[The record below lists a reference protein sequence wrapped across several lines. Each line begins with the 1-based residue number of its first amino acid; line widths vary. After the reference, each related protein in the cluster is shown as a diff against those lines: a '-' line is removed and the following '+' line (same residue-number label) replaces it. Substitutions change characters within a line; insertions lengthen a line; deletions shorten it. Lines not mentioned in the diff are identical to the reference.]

1 MVSGNARQYL
11 RTFRRKGNAMKKTAL
26 DDDAYLYQKREEKTE
41 KEKWSEMNRHQ
52 RMQYFLDYYLVKL
65 LVFTGIILAV
75 VLFVW
80 NFISKSKED
89 TVLYVAVVDE
99 VLQTEGTEKLKEELT
114 EYLGAD
120 GKYRKIIIDDSFYM
134 DDGGLE
140 KLEVYLY
147 NKQIDV
153 VIADEAV
160 YKELAG
166 YGFFQD
172 ISTVPGVSSKY
183 ADLYVKAAGYKDEDT
198 DKDTDSFGDHSTA
211 KGEELPYGVD
221 ISASRIS
228 DIKTKIQMP
237 VLSIAQG
244 AENMENA
251 VKLLDFI
258 YKQR

>member
-1 MVSGNARQYL
+1 
-11 RTFRRKGNAMKKTAL
+11 MKKTAL

-120 GKYRKIIIDDSFYM
+120 GKYRKIS
-134 DDGGLE
+134 
-140 KLEVYLY
+140 
-147 NKQIDV
+147 
-153 VIADEAV
+153 
-160 YKELAG
+160 
-166 YGFFQD
+166 
-172 ISTVPGVSSKY
+172 
-183 ADLYVKAAGYKDEDT
+183 
-198 DKDTDSFGDHSTA
+198 
-211 KGEELPYGVD
+211 
-221 ISASRIS
+221 
-228 DIKTKIQMP
+228 
-237 VLSIAQG
+237 
-244 AENMENA
+244 
-251 VKLLDFI
+251 
-258 YKQR
+258 

>member
-114 EYLGAD
+114 EYLG
-120 GKYRKIIIDDSFYM
+120 
-134 DDGGLE
+134 
-140 KLEVYLY
+140 
-147 NKQIDV
+147 Q
-153 VIADEAV
+153 
-160 YKELAG
+160 
-166 YGFFQD
+166 
-172 ISTVPGVSSKY
+172 
-183 ADLYVKAAGYKDEDT
+183 
-198 DKDTDSFGDHSTA
+198 
-211 KGEELPYGVD
+211 
-221 ISASRIS
+221 
-228 DIKTKIQMP
+228 
-237 VLSIAQG
+237 
-244 AENMENA
+244 MENIG
-251 VKLLDFI
+251 K
-258 YKQR
+258 

>member
-1 MVSGNARQYL
+1 
-11 RTFRRKGNAMKKTAL
+11 MKKTAL

-99 VLQTEGTEKLKEELT
+99 ALQTEGTE
-114 EYLGAD
+114 
-120 GKYRKIIIDDSFYM
+120 KIIIDDSFYM

-198 DKDTDSFGDHSTA
+198 DKDTDSFEDHSTA

-221 ISASRIS
+221 VSASRIS
-228 DIKTKIQMP
+228 DIKTKIQTP

-251 VKLLDFI
+251 VKFLNLICD
-258 YKQR
+258 KK

>member
-11 RTFRRKGNAMKKTAL
+11 RTFRRKGDAMKKTAL

-120 GKYRKIIIDDSFYM
+120 GKYQIIIIDVSFYM
-134 DDGGLE
+134 VDGGLE
-140 KLEVYLY
+140 
-147 NKQIDV
+147 
-153 VIADEAV
+153 
-160 YKELAG
+160 
-166 YGFFQD
+166 
-172 ISTVPGVSSKY
+172 
-183 ADLYVKAAGYKDEDT
+183 
-198 DKDTDSFGDHSTA
+198 
-211 KGEELPYGVD
+211 
-221 ISASRIS
+221 
-228 DIKTKIQMP
+228 
-237 VLSIAQG
+237 
-244 AENMENA
+244 
-251 VKLLDFI
+251 
-258 YKQR
+258 

>member
-114 EYLGAD
+114 EYLVPRYLAA
-120 GKYRKIIIDDSFYM
+120 SFNKRCAAS
-134 DDGGLE
+134 L
-140 KLEVYLY
+140 VYSLLP
-147 NKQIDV
+147 KPDP
-153 VIADEAV
+153 
-160 YKELAG
+160 
-166 YGFFQD
+166 
-172 ISTVPGVSSKY
+172 SPVSK
-183 ADLYVKAAGYKDEDT
+183 
-198 DKDTDSFGDHSTA
+198 
-211 KGEELPYGVD
+211 
-221 ISASRIS
+221 
-228 DIKTKIQMP
+228 
-237 VLSIAQG
+237 
-244 AENMENA
+244 
-251 VKLLDFI
+251 
-258 YKQR
+258 

>member
-1 MVSGNARQYL
+1 
-11 RTFRRKGNAMKKTAL
+11 MKKTAL

-99 VLQTEGTEKLKEELT
+99 ALQTEGTEKLKKELT

-120 GKYRKIIIDDSFYM
+120 GKYRKIIIDDSFYL

-198 DKDTDSFGDHSTA
+198 DKDTDSFEDHSTA

-221 ISASRIS
+221 VSASRIS
-228 DIKTKIQMP
+228 DIKTKIQAP
-237 VLSIAQG
+237 VLSIAHG
-244 AENMENA
+244 TENMENA

>member
-147 NKQIDV
+147 NKQMW
-153 VIADEAV
+153 
-160 YKELAG
+160 
-166 YGFFQD
+166 
-172 ISTVPGVSSKY
+172 S
-183 ADLYVKAAGYKDEDT
+183 
-198 DKDTDSFGDHSTA
+198 
-211 KGEELPYGVD
+211 
-221 ISASRIS
+221 
-228 DIKTKIQMP
+228 
-237 VLSIAQG
+237 
-244 AENMENA
+244 
-251 VKLLDFI
+251 
-258 YKQR
+258 

>member
-1 MVSGNARQYL
+1 
-11 RTFRRKGNAMKKTAL
+11 MKKTAL

-99 VLQTEGTEKLKEELT
+99 ALQTEGTEKLKKELT

-120 GKYRKIIIDDSFYM
+120 GKYRKIIIDDSFYL

-153 VIADEAV
+153 VIADEA
-160 YKELAG
+160 LSLIH
-166 YGFFQD
+166 
-172 ISTVPGVSSKY
+172 ISEPTRRIPISRMPSS
-183 ADLYVKAAGYKDEDT
+183 A
-198 DKDTDSFGDHSTA
+198 
-211 KGEELPYGVD
+211 
-221 ISASRIS
+221 
-228 DIKTKIQMP
+228 
-237 VLSIAQG
+237 
-244 AENMENA
+244 
-251 VKLLDFI
+251 
-258 YKQR
+258 

>member
-1 MVSGNARQYL
+1 
-11 RTFRRKGNAMKKTAL
+11 MKKTAL

-65 LVFTGIILAV
+65 LVFSGIILAV

-80 NFISKSKED
+80 NFISKS
-89 TVLYVAVVDE
+89 
-99 VLQTEGTEKLKEELT
+99 TEKLKKELT

-120 GKYRKIIIDDSFYM
+120 GKYRKIIIDDSFYL

-198 DKDTDSFGDHSTA
+198 DKDTDSFEDHSTA

-221 ISASRIS
+221 VSASRIS
-228 DIKTKIQMP
+228 DIKTKIQAP

-244 AENMENA
+244 TENMENA

>member
-1 MVSGNARQYL
+1 
-11 RTFRRKGNAMKKTAL
+11 MKKTAL
-26 DDDAYLYQKREEKTE
+26 DDDAYLYQKREEQTE
-41 KEKWSEMNRHQ
+41 KEKWKEMNRHQ

-65 LVFTGIILAV
+65 LIFAGIIFVV

-89 TVLYVAVVDE
+89 TVLYVAVVNE
-99 VLQTEGTEKLKEELT
+99 TLQAEKTERLKEEVAA
-114 EYLGAD
+114 YLGAD
-120 GKYRKIIIDDSFYM
+120 GKHQKVMIDDSFYM

-153 VIADEAV
+153 VIADESV

-172 ISTVPGVSSKY
+172 ISTVPGVSSRY
-183 ADLYVKAAGYKDEDT
+183 EDLYVEAAGYKDD
-198 DKDTDSFGDHSTA
+198 DTDSFEDDSTA
-211 KGEELPYGVD
+211 KGEVLPYGVD
-221 ISASRIS
+221 ISESRFK
-228 DIKTKIQMP
+228 DIKTRTQTG

-244 AENMENA
+244 AENVANA
-251 VKLLDFI
+251 VKFMDFI
-258 YKQR
+258 YDRQ

>member
-1 MVSGNARQYL
+1 
-11 RTFRRKGNAMKKTAL
+11 MKKTAL

-99 VLQTEGTEKLKEELT
+99 ALQTEGTEKLKKELT

-120 GKYRKIIIDDSFYM
+120 GKYRKIIIDDSFYL

-160 YKELAG
+160 YIA
-166 YGFFQD
+166 FWN
-172 ISTVPGVSSKY
+172 VNKY
-183 ADLYVKAAGYKDEDT
+183 A
-198 DKDTDSFGDHSTA
+198 
-211 KGEELPYGVD
+211 
-221 ISASRIS
+221 
-228 DIKTKIQMP
+228 
-237 VLSIAQG
+237 VLH
-244 AENMENA
+244 
-251 VKLLDFI
+251 
-258 YKQR
+258 

>member
-1 MVSGNARQYL
+1 
-11 RTFRRKGNAMKKTAL
+11 MKKTAL

-75 VLFVW
+75 VLFAW

-99 VLQTEGTEKLKEELT
+99 ALQTEETEKLKEELT

-153 VIADEAV
+153 VIADENWQV
-160 YKELAG
+160 MV
-166 YGFFQD
+166 FF
-172 ISTVPGVSSKY
+172 
-183 ADLYVKAAGYKDEDT
+183 
-198 DKDTDSFGDHSTA
+198 
-211 KGEELPYGVD
+211 
-221 ISASRIS
+221 RIS
-228 DIKTKIQMP
+228 VLFP
-237 VLSIAQG
+237 VFLQ
-244 AENMENA
+244 NMQ
-251 VKLLDFI
+251 I
-258 YKQR
+258 CM